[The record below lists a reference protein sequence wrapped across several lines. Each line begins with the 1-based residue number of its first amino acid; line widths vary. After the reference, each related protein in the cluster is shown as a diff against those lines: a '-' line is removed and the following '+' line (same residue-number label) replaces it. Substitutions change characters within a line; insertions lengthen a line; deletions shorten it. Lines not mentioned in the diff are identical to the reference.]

1 MSTSKH
7 PTPGHEVVGSD
18 FPDDVADS
26 PGIGQSKGVT
36 AAGGLTRE
44 KEDPSFIAGDNTVEG
59 DTANDV
65 DRTGAVNPN
74 QRGRTNA

>member
-7 PTPGHEVVGSD
+7 PEPGHEVVT
-18 FPDDVADS
+18 PDIDDLACD
-26 PGIGQSKGVT
+26 PGIGASKGVT
-36 AAGGLTRE
+36 RAGGETRA
-44 KEDPSFIAGDNTVEG
+44 KEDPSFIAGENTVEG

-65 DRTGAVNPN
+65 DRTGAVNPQ